1 MKHFFTFLV
10 AVLITASTYA
20 QVGIGTSSP
29 DASAALDITSTTK
42 GLLMPRMTNAQR
54 LAIASPVAGLQ
65 VFVTDFNGGTFLFYN
80 GTGWNELSYTVV
92 AAPDAPTITG
102 VVSGD
107 AQATVSFTAP
117 SSNGGAA
124 ITSYTATSNPDGLTA
139 TVNQAGSGTI
149 IVTGLTNGTGY
160 TFTVRATNAI
170 GTTSAASDAS
180 SSVTPDAI
188 PTVLSVTGNT
198 WMDRNLGATQVATSS
213 TDAASYGDLYQWGR
227 NSDGHE
233 SRTSATAT
241 GPVASGSE
249 GSNFIL
255 TTGDWLSTRDDT
267 RWNGSTKGTH
277 DPCPSGFR
285 VPTETEWE
293 AERNDGGTGFWGT
306 GSAQNNSTGAYN
318 SPLKLPKVG
327 YRAYTSGGLGN
338 VGALGYYWSSTVN
351 GTKAR
356 SLEFGNNNAGMNSK
370 LRAGGF
376 AVRCIKE

>member
-1 MKHFFTFLV
+1 MKQFLTFLA
-10 AVLITASTYA
+10 AVLLTATTYA
-20 QVGIGTSSP
+20 QVGIGTTNP
-29 DASAALDITSTTK
+29 DASAELDITSTTR
-42 GLLMPRMTNAQR
+42 GLLVPRMTADQR
-54 LAIASPVAGLQ
+54 
-65 VFVTDFNGGTFLFYN
+65 D
-80 GTGWNELSYTVV
+80 
-92 AAPDAPTITG
+92 
-102 VVSGD
+102 
-107 AQATVSFTAP
+107 
-117 SSNGGAA
+117 A
-124 ITSYTATSNPDGLTA
+124 ITSPSQGLIIFCTDCASGEGALQSKFTSGWRSFITEGLPGET
-139 TVNQAGSGTI
+139 TSGTGK
-149 IVTGLTNGTGY
+149 V
-160 TFTVRATNAI
+160 
-170 GTTSAASDAS
+170 
-180 SSVTPDAI
+180 
-188 PTVLSVTGNT
+188 
-198 WMDRNLGATQVATSS
+198 WMDRNLGATQAATFGS
-213 TDAASYGDLYQWGR
+213 DPASYGDLYQWGR
-227 NSDGHE
+227 NSDGHQI
-233 SRTSATAT
+233 RTSSTT
-241 GPVASGSE
+241 TSGPVASGSE

-306 GSAQNNSTGAYN
+306 GSAQNNATGAYN

-351 GTKAR
+351 GTNAR